1 MDRTHSVE
9 MMSAAIAV
17 EMARYAVV
25 VIVRPVVEGVESET
39 PCAVDKRDWAIEVVV
54 GHQRRPL
61 SRREKSLQGD
71 VATAENFHIVVI
83 VIAQSH
89 IVEIIIDAADV
100 VVVDIIQVVEQSC
113 AKSERVGHAI
123 CKETCIVA
131 HS

>member
-1 MDRTHSVE
+1 MNRTHSVE

-25 VIVRPVVEGVESET
+25 IIVRSVIKGIESET
-39 PCAVDKRDWAIEVVV
+39 PCAVDKRDWAIEVIV
-54 GHQRRPL
+54 GHQRCPL
-61 SRREKSLQGD
+61 SRRKKSLQGV
-71 VATAENFHIVVI
+71 VATAENIHIVVI

-89 IVEIIIDAADV
+89 IVEIVVDATDV

-113 AKSERVGHAI
+113 AKSESVGHAI